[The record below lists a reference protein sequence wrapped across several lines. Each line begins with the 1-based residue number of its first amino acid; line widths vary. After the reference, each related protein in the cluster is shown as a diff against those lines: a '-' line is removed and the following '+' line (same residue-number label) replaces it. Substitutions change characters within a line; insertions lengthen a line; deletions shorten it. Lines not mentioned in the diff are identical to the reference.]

1 MSRDSRHS
9 PSTMSYS
16 DGATAVRGAAAA
28 AAAARGGSCRDASR
42 RTRGGEAEKS
52 VQSVL
57 SAPRLMSESCDW
69 LAPVARPAI
78 ETHGPSDAKLRRA
91 SRQTCVRGGGSA
103 LTKWQ
108 WDGITHSAC
117 IWRAGMSDTTELDTT
132 MGNQWHSSLRRFVQV
147 IKLF

>member
-16 DGATAVRGAAAA
+16 EGATAVRGAAA

-69 LAPVARPAI
+69 LAPVARPAT

-91 SRQTCVRGGGSA
+91 SRQTRVQGEVVR
-103 LTKWQ
+103 
-108 WDGITHSAC
+108 
-117 IWRAGMSDTTELDTT
+117 
-132 MGNQWHSSLRRFVQV
+132 
-147 IKLF
+147 